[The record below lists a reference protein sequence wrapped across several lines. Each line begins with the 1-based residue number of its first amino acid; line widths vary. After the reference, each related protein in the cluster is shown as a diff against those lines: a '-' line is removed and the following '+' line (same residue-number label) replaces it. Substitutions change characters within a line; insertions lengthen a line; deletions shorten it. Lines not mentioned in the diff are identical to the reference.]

1 MCERIGEIKMVKWRT
16 VERFIL
22 AISLVTAIGLLFH
35 KQVTTGQNLIFQM
48 GICSMALATVLAWLK

>member
-1 MCERIGEIKMVKWRT
+1 MVKWRT

-48 GICSMALATVLAWLK
+48 GICSMALATVLA